1 MLSTHASTNRLPTS
15 TEAWRDHCFPLA
27 FEVDIEDGRL
37 HRVTVFDSAYVV
49 FRDQTGAIRVLED
62 RCPHRM
68 ARLSDGRLVGGEVE
82 CLYHGWRFAADGRC
96 TRIPQLEGEKAI
108 PKAMCAKPIPS
119 AVRQGIVWI
128 HGLGENVGGDV
139 GGAHARDIPT
149 IAALERDDCR
159 TIDFSIDLPYGH
171 DFLIE
176 NVLDYAHIHVAHDG
190 VRGGGQIGLAGPLAF
205 DIEGR
210 TASGFSASFGRSNG
224 GRVETG
230 ADLAAARVEFVA
242 PGLVHY
248 WSEYRSE
255 GASHAAPG
263 RIAGLALYSLPLGQE
278 RCRLLY
284 RAYTNFAPLRDRLR
298 PRFWEHGFQCH
309 LLEQD
314 MAVVRGQAEAIARS
328 EEPLHKSWRPLGS
341 SDTLVLAYRAWLD
354 EFAAGRPDAI
364 GLRTRGTDSGRMPDA
379 RPTSRLR
386 DHVAQC
392 SSCRRALVATRRV
405 RTVAHIAAF
414 VLLAVAVC
422 CAPSSLSIVLASLAV
437 ASFLTNRIA
446 SALCHRLTKSPDN
459 GGEPANPPNC

>member
-1 MLSTHASTNRLPTS
+1 MLSTHASTNRPPKY

-49 FRDQTGAIRVLED
+49 FRDQAGAIRVLED

-96 TRIPQLEGEKAI
+96 TTIPQLEAGKTI

-128 HGLGENVGGDV
+128 HGLGKDV
-139 GGAHARDIPT
+139 DSGNALGIPT
-149 IAALERDDCR
+149 IAALERADCH

-190 VRGGGQIGLAGPLAF
+190 VRGGGHGGLAGPLAF
-205 DIEGR
+205 DVGDR
-210 TASGFSASFGRSNG
+210 TAGGFSASFGRLNA

-248 WSEYRSE
+248 WSEYRND
-255 GASHAAPG
+255 GASNGAPE
-263 RIAGLALYSLPLGQE
+263 RIAGLALYSLPLGQD

-298 PRFWEHGFQCH
+298 PRFWEHGYQCH

-314 MAVVRGQAEAIARS
+314 MGVVRGQAEALARS

-341 SDTLVLAYRAWLD
+341 SDTLVLAYRSWLD

-364 GLRTRGTDSGRMPDA
+364 GLRTRGSDSNRVPDA
-379 RPTSRLR
+379 CPTSRLT

-392 SSCRRALVATRRV
+392 SSCRRALSITRRV
-405 RTVAHIAAF
+405 RAVSHGAAF
-414 VLLAVAVC
+414 VLLAAAVC
-422 CAPSSLSIVLASLAV
+422 YAPSSLSIVLASAAV
-437 ASFLTNRIA
+437 ASFLTNRTA
-446 SALCHRLTKSPDN
+446 SALCERLTKSPDR
-459 GGEPANPPNC
+459 GGQPANPPTC